1 MMFNGWAFKD
11 VARNVVI
18 LYKEPV
24 NCLTYNPECTWT
36 GDYEY
41 RISYIGYLL
50 GVSVAATLAIF
61 LFNQIFEFVV
71 HCTAERRAAQCSCG
85 NPHDGSSCIHA
96 ATAVKKDRAKS
107 SLGDELV

>member
-11 VARNVVI
+11 VARNVVV

-24 NCLTYNPECTWT
+24 NCLTYNPKCTWT

-50 GVSVAATLAIF
+50 GISVAATLAIF
-61 LFNQIFEFVV
+61 LFNQIFEFVIY
-71 HCTAERRAAQCSCG
+71 CTAERRAAQCSCG
-85 NPHDGSSCIHA
+85 NDGGSCIHA
-96 ATAVKKDRAKS
+96 AAAIKKDRAKR
-107 SLGDELV
+107 SLGEELI